1 MQTNH
6 LGGPT
11 RRTVAFLLSASLC
24 LVFTTG
30 CGLLVV
36 NQQPAPVDVQFYT
49 IPFLC
54 ESNEAGDLVQAS
66 SIVLHNPEA
75 GSVTIYRRAVLVI
88 SESDPPPDAVSWS
101 AQVLVSDE
109 AVRLDCDTF
118 ARLVSGDGST
128 TFNEQFAAG
137 SRVDGFFT
145 IGVEANSDAE
155 RLDAFLQTFQAD
167 GASSTTAL
175 APELVLVDAWPPV
188 TN

>member
-1 MQTNH
+1 MNV
-6 LGGPT
+6 LGGQT
-11 RRTVAFLLSASLC
+11 GRTVVFSLSASLC
-24 LVFTTG
+24 LVIIAG
-30 CGLLVV
+30 CGLVGGG
-36 NQQPAPVDVQFYT
+36 QQPAPVDVQFYT

-54 ESNEAGDLVQAS
+54 ESNEAGELVLAN

-75 GSVTIYRRAVLVI
+75 GSVTIYRRGVLVV
-88 SESDPPPDAVSWS
+88 SESDPPPDTVSWS
-101 AQVLVSDE
+101 AQVLASDQ

-128 TFNEQFAAG
+128 TFNEQFEAG

-167 GASSTTAL
+167 GASSSTAL
-175 APELVLVDAWPPV
+175 VPELVLVDAWPPAAP
-188 TN
+188 